1 MQVDG
6 KNNEFKLS
14 GTETIKIGRVKLTIR
29 EINTS
34 VDENKTDFDS
44 FENNIQQEQMNIDS
58 NIDQIVPGREVF
70 QSFEN

>member
-6 KNNEFKLS
+6 KTNEFKLTGS
-14 GTETIKIGRVKLTIR
+14 ETIKLGRVKLIVR

-44 FENNIQQEQMNIDS
+44 FENNQEQEDN
-58 NIDQIVPGREVF
+58 NP
-70 QSFEN
+70 